1 MFVTR
6 STMNKKIKYQVHL
19 NDDQFNELFTR
30 RRAESNR
37 KIILRLNAIIMKSE
51 GMNNTSIGRIL
62 GVNINTIT
70 LWIKLFDTGGIDE
83 LCRLNYRKKE
93 HT

>member
-1 MFVTR
+1 MFVTL
-6 STMNKKIKYQVHL
+6 SAMNKKIEYQVHL
-19 NDDQFNELFTR
+19 NDNQFNELFAR

-37 KIILRLNAIIMKSE
+37 KIILRLNAIIMKYE
-51 GMNNTSIGRIL
+51 GMNNTSIGRLL

-70 LWIKLFDTGGIDE
+70 LWIKLFNNGGIDD